1 MAYIQVLPP
10 SALDKM
16 VFEELPDGSI
26 VQHNDV
32 FLLTDP
38 RFYNKQDTS
47 TQLAVQ
53 KSLQYSPSDI
63 PTVGDKDMLLTTT
76 PSRYA
81 QSFTELE
88 NYQKAL
94 TGYAQKLKE
103 RAKDTYRMHSA
114 INNDF
119 VTESK
124 QNKVE
129 SKTD

>member
-10 SALDKM
+10 SELDRM

-26 VQHNDV
+26 IQHNDV

-38 RFYNKQDTS
+38 RFFNKQDTA

-53 KSLQYSPSDI
+53 KSLQSVPSDN
-63 PTVGDKDMLLTTT
+63 PTVGDKDLLLTTT
-76 PSRYA
+76 PSRYV

-103 RAKDTYRMHSA
+103 RANDTYKMYTMF
-114 INNDF
+114 NDDSL
-119 VTESK
+119 TDSQESK
-124 QNKVE
+124 SE
-129 SKTD
+129 SKSD

>member
-10 SALDKM
+10 SELDRM

-26 VQHNDV
+26 IQHNDV

-38 RFYNKQDTS
+38 RFFNKQDTA

-53 KSLQYSPSDI
+53 KSLQSVPSDN
-63 PTVGDKDMLLTTT
+63 PTIGDKDLLLTTT
-76 PSRYA
+76 PSRYV

-103 RAKDTYRMHSA
+103 RANDTYKMYTMF
-114 INNDF
+114 NDDSL
-119 VTESK
+119 TDSQESK
-124 QNKVE
+124 SE
-129 SKTD
+129 SKSD